1 MPQVS
6 LDAPAPDFALRDF
19 RGETVRL
26 ADFRGKTHVLLVF
39 NRGFVWPFCRRHLA
53 QLRQD
58 AQEFAKRQTQVL
70 VVGPEDA
77 QAFASYWSEQDLPFV
92 GLPDPKASVLKLYGQ
107 EVNLF
112 KLGRMPAQV
121 IVDKAGVARF
131 VHYGHAM
138 SDIPEGA
145 QVLSLLDQLNA

>member
-1 MPQVS
+1 M
-6 LDAPAPDFALRDF
+6 
-19 RGETVRL
+19 
-26 ADFRGKTHVLLVF
+26 
-39 NRGFVWPFCRRHLA
+39 A

-58 AQEFAKRQTQVL
+58 YQEFKKRQTQII

-77 QAFASYWSEQDLPFV
+77 KAFKAYFSQNDLPFI

-121 IVDKAGVARF
+121 IVDRHGIARY
-131 VHYGHAM
+131 VHYGHSM
-138 SDIPEGA
+138 SDIPENA
-145 QVLSLLDQLNA
+145 EIFELLDQMAVKA

>member
-1 MPQVS
+1 M
-6 LDAPAPDFALRDF
+6 
-19 RGETVRL
+19 
-26 ADFRGKTHVLLVF
+26 
-39 NRGFVWPFCRRHLA
+39 A

-58 AQEFAKRQTQVL
+58 FAQFVARDIEVV

-77 QAFASYWSEQDLPFV
+77 RAFSEYWRKESLPFV

-121 IVDKAGVARF
+121 LIDKAGVARF
-131 VHYGHAM
+131 VHYGHSM
-138 SDIPEGA
+138 SDIPKNEEILALGDEINTRTDA
-145 QVLSLLDQLNA
+145 GT

>member
-1 MPQVS
+1 M
-6 LDAPAPDFALRDF
+6 AR
-19 RGETVRL
+19 
-26 ADFRGKTHVLLVF
+26 
-39 NRGFVWPFCRRHLA
+39 
-53 QLRQD
+53 LRQD
-58 AQEFAKRQTQVL
+58 YQEFKQRQAEVL

-77 QAFASYWSEQDLPFV
+77 RAFEGYWRRHRLPFI

-131 VHYGHAM
+131 VHYGHSM
-138 SDIPEGA
+138 SDIPENT
-145 QVLSLLDQLNA
+145 QVLTLLDELHTKYQIGEVTG